1 MEVVNCTKYLTACE
15 KTVNGKAVTVTHY
28 EKSSIFIYVSMEYGK
43 IQHLEQMHI
52 ETEDLTTAPSLHET
66 LHTHWWFRCS
76 LQTDRFTTTYFW
88 HACDVALHTP
98 AVFYYTNIRI
108 C

>member
-43 IQHLEQMHI
+43 IQHLEMFSDPFI
-52 ETEDLTTAPSLHET
+52 NMKTLIDL
-66 LHTHWWFRCS
+66 
-76 LQTDRFTTTYFW
+76 RF
-88 HACDVALHTP
+88 LL
-98 AVFYYTNIRI
+98 TNKVQK
-108 C
+108 